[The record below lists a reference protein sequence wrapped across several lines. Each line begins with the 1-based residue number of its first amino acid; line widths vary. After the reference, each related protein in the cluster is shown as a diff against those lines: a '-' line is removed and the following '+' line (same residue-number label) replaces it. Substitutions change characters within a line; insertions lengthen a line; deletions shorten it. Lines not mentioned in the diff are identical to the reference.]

1 MKFIN
6 KKLLLSLI
14 LFVGIVPNFWLTQN
28 SDIVVILPTSDFE
41 EDLNIENTQV
51 SSNESNILDYI
62 KDINKFLRFSIAW
75 ISMAVLVYAWIQ
87 LITAW
92 WDKAKVS
99 KWGKLA
105 LSCLIA
111 IIVAML
117 SYLLV
122 NLIVNLF

>member
-14 LFVGIVPNFWLTQN
+14 LFVGIIPNFWLTQN